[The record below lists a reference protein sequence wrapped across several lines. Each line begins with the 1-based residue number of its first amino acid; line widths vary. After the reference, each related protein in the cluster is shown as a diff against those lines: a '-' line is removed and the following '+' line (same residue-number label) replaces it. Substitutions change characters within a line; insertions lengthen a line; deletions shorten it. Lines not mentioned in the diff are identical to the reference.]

1 MYNTTFSCSYMEI
14 KDDTLSD
21 EQYKKELLAAFNLS
35 EISDNLSVL
44 VEKLYNELNYPFMK
58 EILDYIP
65 ITFSSD
71 PVILFM
77 CLFSYDY
84 FKYTHELIVN
94 IVLKQDTTIQH
105 NNLIHILKKNI

>member
-1 MYNTTFSCSYMEI
+1 MEI
-14 KDDTLSD
+14 KNTIVAD
-21 EQYKKELLAAFNLS
+21 EQYQKELLAAFNLLQFS
-35 EISDNLSVL
+35 NLSVL
-44 VEKLYNELNYPFMK
+44 VENLYNELNYPLMK
-58 EILDYIP
+58 ELLDYIP